1 MNDEYIDKEDASLQ
15 ENTLVSGMYKD
26 WFLDYASYVI
36 LERAIPLINDG
47 LKPVQRRI
55 LHSLK
60 ELDDGRYHKVANL
73 IGNTMKYHPHG
84 DASIGDA
91 LVKLG
96 QKNLLIDPQGNW
108 GNVSTGDRA
117 AAARYIEAR
126 LTNFA
131 LDVCF
136 SPKVTEWESSYDG
149 RGREPVS
156 LPMKFPILLFHG
168 AEGIAVGL
176 STKILPHN
184 FNEIIDASIGFLRGR
199 FKKIKP
205 DFPSGGLA
213 DFSNYNDG
221 QKGGKVRVRAKIDR
235 EGKNNLK
242 ITELPYAVTTTSLI
256 ESIIKAN
263 DKGKIKIKHI
273 ENNTAENVDIT
284 IILPNDVSIDKTIDA
299 LYAFTD
305 CEVTIHPSACIIEN
319 DKPIFT
325 SISNI
330 LKVSTENTKYILTKE
345 LTIQLHELKEKWH
358 LCSLE
363 RIFIENRIYRDIE
376 EVDNWD
382 DIIKNIF
389 KGLKPYIKNL
399 YRDVTDEDVIKLTE
413 IKIKRISKY
422 DLEKEKEKVK
432 QIELAIQSTERNLEN
447 IIDYTI
453 DYFKDLKKKYGTERK
468 RKTEDK
474 LFDNIV
480 ASKVAIANRRLYV
493 NRSEGFIGVSL
504 RKEEFLFECSDI
516 DDIIV
521 FREDGK
527 MSVTKVSTKQF
538 VGKNIIHVGL
548 FKKND
553 LRTIY
558 NMLYRD
564 GGTGK
569 SYIKRFPVK
578 GITRDKDYQLTTP
591 NSNVLYFSHN
601 PNGEAEII
609 SVILRAKA
617 KLKKLKFDLDF
628 SLFQIKGRGVRGNL
642 VTKHF
647 VRKVEL
653 KEKGISTLGAK
664 KIFLDTSINRLNDE
678 GRGRLLG
685 EFSADERI
693 LIVTESGYVKLMTYD
708 LSHHFPEDLL
718 VIEKF
723 DPQKTM
729 NCIYYNSDNKTY
741 YLKRFKVELNNREN
755 HFLPD
760 KKTVKLGSFF
770 FNNEKINLIFKDSKT
785 GKKRNDLVINPIEFI
800 SVKGINAIGKQ
811 LSKNPIKKYYLIEE
825 KDDRINI
832 NKESDLTDEQKKE
845 NNINKEHGLVDQ
857 NNQIEMNFD

>member
-1 MNDEYIDKEDASLQ
+1 MNDEYIDKEEMNLQ
-15 ENTLVSGMYKD
+15 ESTLVSGMYKD

-108 GNVSTGDRA
+108 GNVFTGDRA

-126 LTNFA
+126 LTSFA

-149 RGREPVS
+149 RGKEPVA
-156 LPMKFPILLFHG
+156 LPMKFPILLYHG

-184 FNEIIDASIGFLRGR
+184 FNEIIDASILFLKGR
-199 FKKIKP
+199 NKKIKP

-221 QKGGKVRVRAKIDR
+221 LKGGKVRVRAKIER

-242 ITELPYAVTTTSLI
+242 ITELPYAVNTSSLI
-256 ESIIKAN
+256 DSIIRAN

-273 ENNTAENVDIT
+273 ENNTAEHVDIN
-284 IILPNDVSIDKTIDA
+284 IMLPNDVSIDKMIDA

-305 CEVTIHPSACIIEN
+305 CEITIYPSACVIED

-330 LKVSTENTKYILTKE
+330 LKVSTESTRSILTKE
-345 LTIQLHELKEKWH
+345 LKIQLHELKEKWH
-358 LCSLE
+358 ISSLE
-363 RIFIENRIYRDIE
+363 RIFIQNRIYRNIE
-376 EVDNWD
+376 EIDNWN
-382 DIIKNIF
+382 DIIKTIF
-389 KGLKPYIKNL
+389 QGVKPYVKNL
-399 YRDVTDEDVIKLTE
+399 YRDITEEDVIRLTE
-413 IKIKRISKY
+413 IRIKRISKY
-422 DLEKEKEKVK
+422 DLEKEQEKVK
-432 QIELAIQSTERNLEN
+432 QIELAIQKTEGYLEN
-447 IIDYTI
+447 ITEYTI
-453 DYFKDLKKKYGTERK
+453 DYFKELKKKYGLDRK
-468 RKTEDK
+468 RKTEEK
-474 LFDNIV
+474 IFDNII

-493 NRSEGFIGVSL
+493 NRSEGFIGTAL

-516 DDIIV
+516 DDVIV

-527 MSVTKVSTKQF
+527 MSVVKVSGKQF
-538 VGKNIIHVGL
+538 IGKNIIYVGL

-564 GGTGK
+564 GNSGK
-569 SYIKRFPVK
+569 SYLKRFPVK
-578 GITRDKDYQLTTP
+578 GVTRDKDYLLTVN
-591 NSNVLYFSHN
+591 NSSILYFSAN
-601 PNGEAEII
+601 PNGEAEIV

-617 KLKKLKFDLDF
+617 KLKKLKFDINF
-628 SLFQIKGRGVRGNL
+628 SLFQIKSRGVRGNL
-642 VTKHF
+642 VSKHF
-647 VRKVEL
+647 VRKVDL

-678 GRGRLLG
+678 GRGRFLG

-693 LIVTESGYVKLMTYD
+693 LIVAASGYVKLMTYD
-708 LSHHFPEDLL
+708 LSNHFPEDLL
-718 VIEKF
+718 IIEKF
-723 DPQKTM
+723 DSQKTM
-729 NCIYYNSDNKTY
+729 NCIYYSLDNKTH

-760 KKTVKLGSFF
+760 KKGVKLGSVF

-811 LSKNPIKKYYLIEE
+811 LSKNPIKNYHLIEE
-825 KDDRINI
+825 GGSQNNV
-832 NKESDLTDEQKKE
+832 NKEGDLKDNQKKE
-845 NNINKEHGLVDQ
+845 NNINKEDGLVDQ

>member
-1 MNDEYIDKEDASLQ
+1 MNDEYIDKEEMNLQ
-15 ENTLVSGMYKD
+15 ENSLVSGMYKD

-108 GNVSTGDRA
+108 GNVFTGDRA

-136 SPKVTEWESSYDG
+136 SPKVTDWESSYDG
-149 RGREPVS
+149 RGKEPVS

-184 FNEIIDASIGFLRGR
+184 FNEIIDASINFLRGR
-199 FKKIKP
+199 NKKIKP

-221 QKGGKVRVRAKIDR
+221 QKGGKIRVRAKIDR
-235 EGKNNLK
+235 GEGKNNLK

-256 ESIIKAN
+256 DSIIKAN

-305 CEVTIHPSACIIEN
+305 CEITIHPSACVIEN

-330 LKVSTENTKYILTKE
+330 LRVSAENTKSILTKE
-345 LTIQLHELKEKWH
+345 LSIQLGELKEKWH

-382 DIIKNIF
+382 DIIKTIF
-389 KGLKPYIKNL
+389 KGLKPYAQKL
-399 YRDVTDEDVIKLTE
+399 YRDITDDDVIKLTE

-432 QIELAIQSTERNLEN
+432 QIENSIQNTEKNLNN

-453 DYFKDLKKKYGTERK
+453 DYLKDLKKKYGGERK
-468 RKTEDK
+468 RKTEEK

-493 NRSEGFIGVSL
+493 NRQEGFIGTSL

-527 MSVTKVSTKQF
+527 MSVTKVSAKQF
-538 VGKNIIHVGL
+538 IGKNIIHVGL

-578 GITRDKDYQLTTP
+578 GITRDKDYQLTTT
-591 NSNVLYFSHN
+591 NSIVLYFSHN

-609 SVILRAKA
+609 SIILRAKA

-664 KIFLDTSINRLNDE
+664 KIFLDSSINRLNDE

-693 LIVTESGYVKLMTYD
+693 LVVSKSGYIKLLTYD
-708 LSHHFPEDLL
+708 LSNHFPDDLL
-718 VIEKF
+718 IIEKF
-723 DPQKTM
+723 DPKKIM
-729 NCIYYNSDNKTY
+729 NCIYYNLDNKTY
-741 YLKRFKVELNNREN
+741 YLKRFKLEINNKEN
-755 HFLPD
+755 YFLPD
-760 KKTVKLGSFF
+760 KKNIQLKSFFLNNESVKLV
-770 FNNEKINLIFKDSKT
+770 FKDSKT
-785 GKKRNDLVINPIEFI
+785 GKKRDDIVINPEKFI
-800 SVKGINAIGKQ
+800 SVKGIQALGKQ
-811 LSKNPIKKYYLIEE
+811 LSNKSIKEFSLINNETNYDNKGEEIDLNKN
-825 KDDRINI
+825 DDQDSNN
-832 NKESDLTDEQKKE
+832 NK
-845 NNINKEHGLVDQ
+845 
-857 NNQIEMNFD
+857 QITMKFD